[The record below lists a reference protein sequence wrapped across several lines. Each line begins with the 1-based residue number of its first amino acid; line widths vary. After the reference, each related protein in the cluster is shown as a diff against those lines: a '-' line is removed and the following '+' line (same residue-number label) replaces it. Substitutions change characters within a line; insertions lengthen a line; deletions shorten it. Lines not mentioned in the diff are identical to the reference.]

1 MSVTRLKTGEPAA
14 PSTPAAPAA
23 RVQLEPPKDWG
34 MSDEELASAP
44 LAYRPDLLADQVW
57 LVSGGG
63 SGMGRA
69 LAFVLTR
76 LGARVVICGRS
87 EEKLRAV
94 AAGVQQHCG
103 RAIDTQAM
111 NIRDPAQ
118 VEALFE
124 GIVARHGRIDCVV
137 NSAGGQFPQSALEYS
152 VKGWNA
158 VIDTNLNGTWY
169 MMQAVARRWAA
180 EAPVETVPPVKHR
193 GSIVNIVAV
202 ISRGNPQVAHTSAA
216 RAGVIALTKSVSTEW
231 AQLGIRVNCLAPGS
245 IATEGLNVYPRAA
258 AEAFRDSNPMRRL
271 GDVMDIAHAVIYLGA
286 QDTGKFVT
294 GELLV
299 VDGGRQQWGDDWPAG
314 IPEWFKVETR

>member
-1 MSVTRLKTGEPAA
+1 MSVTSLKPAD
-14 PSTPAAPAA
+14 PAAPAA
-23 RVQLEPPKDWG
+23 RVALEPPKDWG
-34 MSDEELASAP
+34 MSDEELAAAP
-44 LAYRPDLLADQVW
+44 LAYRPDLLANQVW

-69 LAFVLTR
+69 MAFVLTR
-76 LGARVVICGRS
+76 LGAQVVICGRS
-87 EEKLRAV
+87 AEKLQAV
-94 AAGVQQHCG
+94 ASAVESACG
-103 RAIDTQAM
+103 RAVGMHAM
-111 NIRDPAQ
+111 NIRDPQQ
-118 VEALFE
+118 VEALFDA
-124 GIVARHGRIDCVV
+124 VLQQYGRLDCLV
-137 NSAGGQFPQSALEYS
+137 NSAGGQFPQAALDYS

-169 MMQAVARRWAA
+169 MMQAAARRWAA
-180 EAPVETVPPVKHR
+180 AAPMETAPPVKHR

-202 ISRGNPQVAHTSAA
+202 VSRGNPQVAHTSAA

-231 AQLGIRVNCLAPGS
+231 AQLGIRANCLAPGS

-271 GDVMDIAHAVIYLGA
+271 GDVLDIAHGAVYLGA

-299 VDGGRQQWGDDWPAG
+299 VDGGRQQWGDDWPGG
-314 IPEWFKVETR
+314 IPPWFKVETR

>member
-1 MSVTRLKTGEPAA
+1 MSVTSLKPAD
-14 PSTPAAPAA
+14 PAAPAA
-23 RVQLEPPKDWG
+23 RVALEPPKDWG
-34 MSDEELASAP
+34 MSDEELAAAP
-44 LAYRPDLLADQVW
+44 LAYRPDLLANQVW

-69 LAFVLTR
+69 MAFVLTR
-76 LGARVVICGRS
+76 LGAQVVICGRS
-87 EEKLRAV
+87 AEKLQAV
-94 AAGVQQHCG
+94 ASAVESACG
-103 RAIDTQAM
+103 RAVGMHAM
-111 NIRDPAQ
+111 NIRDPQQ
-118 VEALFE
+118 VEALFDA
-124 GIVARHGRIDCVV
+124 VLQQYGRLDCLV
-137 NSAGGQFPQSALEYS
+137 NSAGGQFPQAALDYS

-169 MMQAVARRWAA
+169 MMQAAARRWAA
-180 EAPVETVPPVKHR
+180 AAPMETAPPVKHR

-202 ISRGNPQVAHTSAA
+202 VSRGNPQVAHTSAA

-231 AQLGIRVNCLAPGS
+231 AQLGIRANCLAPGS

-271 GDVMDIAHAVIYLGA
+271 GDVLDIAHGAVYLGA

-314 IPEWFKVETR
+314 IPEWFQVETR